1 MIKIKRYTIND
12 VKEWNEFVEK
22 SKNGTFLFN
31 RSYMDYHSDRFV
43 DHSLMYYDAKG
54 RLVAVMAGNEAGE
67 DYWSHQGLT
76 YGGLVLSMRA
86 RMADVME
93 MIEGT
98 KNYLRERGFRIW
110 HYKQMPT
117 IYHKY
122 PAEEDEYA
130 LWRSGAVLE
139 VCNIASTIELD
150 GVEEIPTERRRIRGN
165 NRAEEKNYSIRE
177 DALLDEFWPIMEK
190 NLRDRYNAKPVHSLE
205 EMKLLQSR
213 FDDKIKCYLVV
224 DSSGCSV
231 AGAVLFEMGMTVHVQ
246 YGHADVEGK
255 ENGALDM
262 LYLRLLKKYSE
273 VRGCKY
279 FDFGTCNERGG
290 QYLNEN
296 LIAQKEGFG
305 GRGIAYKIYKIEL

>member
-31 RSYMDYHSDRFV
+31 RSYMDYHSNRFV
-43 DHSLMYYDAKG
+43 DHSLMFYDAKE
-54 RLVAVMAGNEAGE
+54 RLVAVMAGNEVGE
-67 DYWSHQGLT
+67 EYWSHQGLT
-76 YGGLVLSMRA
+76 YGGLVLSIRA
-86 RMADVME
+86 RMVDVME

-130 LWRSGAVLE
+130 LWRSGAVLD
-139 VCNIASTIELD
+139 VCNISTTIKLD
-150 GVEEIPTERRRIRGN
+150 ENFVVEERRRRGRK
-165 NRAEEKNYSIRE
+165 RAEKNGYAVRETDDIEEMWSIVE
-177 DALLDEFWPIMEK
+177 S
-190 NLRDRYNAKPVHSLE
+190 NLQNKYGLKPVHTID
-205 EMKLLQSR
+205 EMVLLKSR
-213 FDDKIKCYLVV
+213 FPNNIRCFVAERNGIV
-224 DSSGCSV
+224 DG
-231 AGAVLFEMGMTVHVQ
+231 GFVLYENDGVIHSQ
-246 YGHADVEGK
+246 YPHATEQGKKNGVMDLIFLNLIEKFKLEGK
-255 ENGALDM
+255 
-262 LYLRLLKKYSE
+262 R
-273 VRGCKY
+273 Y
-279 FDFGTCNERGG
+279 FDFGTSNEQRGL
-290 QYLNEN
+290 YLNEN